1 MNKTFEKIDFEN
13 IISPSFRF
21 WWPYCT
27 EHVSYDKSIIL
38 PMSFDEKFYGKKI
51 KNNYLG
57 EMYSST
63 DKPTF
68 IVILT
73 NEESVDC
80 IIHDTFIITK
90 GVRIDITNLLI
101 GENTIIGTMYNAMRD
116 SSLVSDYL
124 DDLRGGKNSLIV
136 NAFYKTLDKDSNE
149 YEQMLLAIRQINNME
164 PKRSAFVICNQKYL
178 SEVVEIFRSYD
189 SNIYQIIKE

>member
-1 MNKTFEKIDFEN
+1 MDKTFGKIDFEK
-13 IISPSFRF
+13 IISPNCRF

-27 EHVSYDKSIIL
+27 DHVSYDKSMIL
-38 PMSFDEKFYGKKI
+38 PMSFYEKIDGKKI

-57 EMYSST
+57 EIYSST
-63 DKPTF
+63 DKPSF

-101 GENTIIGTMYNAMRD
+101 GENTIIGTIYNAIRD
-116 SSLVSDYL
+116 PSLVDGYL

-136 NAFYKTLDKDSNE
+136 NAFYNTLDKDSNE
-149 YEQMLLAIRQINNME
+149 HKQMFSAIKQINNME